1 MIEDATNNP
10 NNDNKPKITHEF
22 GVSAYDH
29 RNDDYSLHYPI
40 QRGIIQDTERLK
52 LLLQY
57 IFENELNLD
66 ARSMNVLMTDCPL
79 SKKDHK

>member
-40 QRGIIQDTERLK
+40 
-52 LLLQY
+52 
-57 IFENELNLD
+57 
-66 ARSMNVLMTDCPL
+66 
-79 SKKDHK
+79 